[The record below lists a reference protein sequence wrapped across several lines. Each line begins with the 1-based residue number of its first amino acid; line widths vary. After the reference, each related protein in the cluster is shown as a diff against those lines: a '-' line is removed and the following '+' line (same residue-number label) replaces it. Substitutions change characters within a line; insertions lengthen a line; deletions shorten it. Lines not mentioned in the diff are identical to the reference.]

1 MSGFLVLDRFRS
13 RRSAY
18 VNFEFERQMFDV
30 TSDHADV
37 TSDHPNVSL
46 HHVYATKTNI
56 YEDIQ
61 QLTSNPPSKN
71 HVLFSAFWKNSDAYG
86 FPSTGNTMLT
96 DNLPPCTSHPKIAV
110 TCAHALACIAAP
122 QGAAQRGVAA
132 AFAAKKNNQNN
143 LKTNNN
149 NLIHISP
156 SAFVCLFVCRR
167 TPPKLLDG
175 MT

>member
-37 TSDHPNVSL
+37 TSVHPNVSL

-71 HVLFSAFWKNSDAYG
+71 HVPRPLSVLEKLRHTVSNVNRKHYVNRQFAAMHFAPENCRHMRARFS
-86 FPSTGNTMLT
+86 
-96 DNLPPCTSHPKIAV
+96 
-110 TCAHALACIAAP
+110 CIAAP
-122 QGAAQRGVAA
+122 RGAAQRGAAA
-132 AFAAKKNNQNN
+132 AFAAKKKKN

-149 NLIHISP
+149 NLIHISQ
-156 SAFVCLFVCRR
+156 SEFVCLSANSS
-167 TPPKLLDG
+167 
-175 MT
+175 